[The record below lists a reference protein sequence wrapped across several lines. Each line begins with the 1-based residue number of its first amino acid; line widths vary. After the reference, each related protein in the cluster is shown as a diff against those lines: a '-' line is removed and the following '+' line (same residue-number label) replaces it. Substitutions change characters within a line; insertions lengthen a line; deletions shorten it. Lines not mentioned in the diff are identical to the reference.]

1 MPTLEI
7 FSKNIDILFKQAKN
21 IQEEARRKKNG
32 QIGIKSVAKEP
43 VGNNE
48 GRKEI

>member
-21 IQEEARRKKNG
+21 IQEEARRKKMG
-32 QIGIKSVAKEP
+32 K
-43 VGNNE
+43 
-48 GRKEI
+48 